1 MTRCDMKKCKEML
14 DAILLESESDELREH
29 LQSCAECRR
38 FAEDCARIRNAA
50 VKPFDRTP
58 PANVEAAI
66 HAHAERKALDNHFRS
81 GYGLRLKFWIP
92 VAACLCACFLV
103 WHYTGWIPI
112 DASKQTPIAKASME
126 QSPLGDSMLNEEL
139 AFVAYDMDRALD
151 ELALSENDLL
161 EDQFVKDCLA
171 YF

>member
-1 MTRCDMKKCKEML
+1 MTRCDMKKCEEML
-14 DAILLESESDELREH
+14 EEILLESESDELREH
-29 LQSCAECRR
+29 LRTCAECRR

-66 HAHAERKALDNHFRS
+66 RAHAERKALDNHFRS

-103 WHYTGWIPI
+103 WHYTGW
-112 DASKQTPIAKASME
+112 TPSGAPKPAPVAVAAAE
-126 QSPLGDSMLNEEL
+126 RSPLTDSILNEEL
-139 AFVAYDMDRALD
+139 AFVAYDVERALD

-161 EDQFVKDCLA
+161 EDQFVKDYLA
-171 YF
+171 GF